1 MAGIE
6 NLAAFVPESAPAGVV
21 TPAAPA
27 AAFQETLRQAIEKGL
42 ADSRAAYARAK
53 EAADEATSALETSVA
68 KASQGVIDLNTKAL
82 DVLRANFDAGVD
94 FAKAAINSKTVGE
107 LVTLHSDHASKQVEA
122 LAAQAKEFGDLARK
136 VAADTATPIKT
147 QVAKTFR
154 FSA

>member
-1 MAGIE
+1 MDSSD
-6 NLAAFVPESAPAGVV
+6 NLAPFAPESAPAGVQ

-27 AAFQETLRQAIEKGL
+27 AAFQETVRQAVEKGL

-53 EAADEATSALETSVA
+53 ETADEATAALETSVA
-68 KASQGVIDLNTKAL
+68 NASKGLIDLNTKAL

-94 FAKAAINSKTVGE
+94 FAKAAINSTTIAE
-107 LVTLHSDHASKQVEA
+107 LVALHSDHASKQVEA
-122 LAAQAKEFGDLARK
+122 LAAQAKEFGDLAQK
-136 VAADTATPIKT
+136 ITVDAVTPIKT

>member
-1 MAGIE
+1 MVSSE
-6 NLAAFVPESAPAGVV
+6 NLAAFAPQSAPAGVA
-21 TPAAPA
+21 TPAASA

-53 EAADEATSALETSVA
+53 EAADEATSALEMSVA

-107 LVTLHSDHASKQVEA
+107 LATLHSNHASKQVEA
-122 LAAQAKEFGDLARK
+122 LAAQAKEFGDLAQK
-136 VAADTATPIKT
+136 VAADTVTPIKT